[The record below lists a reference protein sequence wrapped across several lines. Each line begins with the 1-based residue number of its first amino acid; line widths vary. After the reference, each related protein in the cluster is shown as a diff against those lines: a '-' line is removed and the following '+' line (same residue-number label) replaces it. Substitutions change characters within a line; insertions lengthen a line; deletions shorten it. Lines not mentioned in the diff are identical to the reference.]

1 MRLLR
6 LGERAEGC
14 QPAAHTESDDT
25 ISFLLCVRPRLIA
38 YILFALKYPNLCESL
53 HLSVDVCFL
62 FSAMCTLESDAVK
75 TMLIARGVS
84 YVLNFRSS
92 STAASGL
99 SDLTHRSHGSQQT
112 GTGMVDASLKHRL
125 HLVFCHPF
133 VLPFLTPSGHT
144 SNEAFRCRLLACVC
158 VGVERALQVALRT
171 INSAFTDLLKEAK
184 TVSPT
189 PSDSVLTPLADL
201 LNLLSSVP
209 LILRTFKRWGKEE
222 KRRGEEILGQ
232 DRRMV

>member
-14 QPAAHTESDDT
+14 QPAAHTENDDT
-25 ISFLLCVRPRLIA
+25 TSFLLCVRPRLIA
-38 YILFALKYPNLCESL
+38 YVLFALRYPNLCESR

-92 STAASGL
+92 STATSGL
-99 SDLTHRSHGSQQT
+99 SDLAHRSHGSQLTGTGT
-112 GTGMVDASLKHRL
+112 GTGMVDTSLKYRL

-133 VLPFLTPSGHT
+133 VLPFLSTSGHT
-144 SNEAFRCRLLACVC
+144 SNEAFRCRLLASVC
-158 VGVERALQVALRT
+158 VGVERALQVALRAV
-171 INSAFTDLLKEAK
+171 NSSFADLLREAK

-189 PSDSVLTPLADL
+189 PSDAVLTPLADL

-209 LILRTFKRWGKEE
+209 LVLRTFKR
-222 KRRGEEILGQ
+222 
-232 DRRMV
+232 

>member
-14 QPAAHTESDDT
+14 QPAAHTESEDT
-25 ISFLLCVRPRLIA
+25 TSFLLCVRPRLIA

-99 SDLTHRSHGSQQT
+99 SDLTHISHGSQHTGT

-144 SNEAFRCRLLACVC
+144 SNEAFRCRLLASVC
-158 VGVERALQVALRT
+158 VGVERALQVALRA
-171 INSAFTDLLKEAK
+171 INSAFMDLLKEAQK
-184 TVSPT
+184 VSPT
-189 PSDSVLTPLADL
+189 PSDAVLTPLADL

-209 LILRTFKRWGKEE
+209 LILRTFKR
-222 KRRGEEILGQ
+222 
-232 DRRMV
+232 